1 MDNIAELMD
10 PGGIAEAL
18 SNNIPDLQN
27 SPKSFLEEQE
37 EKPNEVL
44 KMVDSDILDLARQ
57 VGDEME
63 EESQNASSTDLS
75 FLTDAVTKEADGE
88 EDDPAL
94 SFLVGSG
101 KMEVTNADL
110 DFLDEEGHLSEAGS
124 SEESD
129 VYEDES
135 EDDRGEGE
143 DEDEES
149 GTNSSEKDEKDARK
163 GDTEDQEDSVFGQVS
178 FYDDDSTAIEKAKT
192 VKPKKEK
199 KKAKTRKKKRKVS
212 DDDNED
218 EEEKP
223 SKKKRRR
230 KRKKTDVKEEEDEE
244 DIVNSG
250 TTQMRRK
257 NIR

>member
-1 MDNIAELMD
+1 MDDIADLMD

-18 SNNIPDLQN
+18 SSDIPGLQN
-27 SPKSFLEEQE
+27 STKSFLQE
-37 EKPNEVL
+37 PEGKPNEVL

-63 EESQNASSTDLS
+63 EDSQNASAADLS

-94 SFLVGSG
+94 SFLVGGG

-135 EDDRGEGE
+135 EDDREGDD
-143 DEDEES
+143 DEEES
-149 GTNSSEKDEKDARK
+149 GSNSSDKDEKDVK
-163 GDTEDQEDSVFGQVS
+163 KVDTEDQEDGVFGQVS
-178 FYDDDSTAIEKAKT
+178 FYDDESTTLEEVKK

-199 KKAKTRKKKRKVS
+199 KKTKKRKKNQNLDGL
-212 DDDNED
+212 DDEAD
-218 EEEKP
+218 KP
-223 SKKKRRR
+223 VKKKRR
-230 KRKKTDVKEEEDEE
+230 KKAKKADSKEDNEEEGD
-244 DIVNSG
+244 DVINSG